1 VYNVTRKLIKR
12 KLIKRKLMARV
23 MKALFFVLSVV
34 AIPVGGAGVRF
45 SRTPLVLPTTPFD
58 FTVEKGLSLKA
69 VSQKLAD
76 AGLLAEPYSLWLLGR
91 LTDDASKIQAGRYR
105 IATPISPM
113 ELLSKMVDGD
123 VLKVGVTFIEGMTF
137 RDMRAT
143 LEANQ
148 DIRVTLKGISE
159 KDILKK
165 LTAPESNPEGL
176 FFPDTYQFSPGTS
189 DLDILRASYQAMQ
202 KKLTEAWQQRAPD
215 LPYQSPYEALIMA
228 SIVEKETGRADE
240 RPQIAGVFV
249 NRLRRP
255 MRLQTDPTVIY
266 GMGEKFDGNI
276 RRRDLTTDTPYNTYT
291 RDGLP
296 PTPIAMPGLASI
308 KAALNPAKTDNLYFV
323 ATGNGDGSHVF
334 SRTLDE
340 HNRAVAKYQLGR

>member
-34 AIPVGGAGVRF
+34 AITVGGAGVRF

-189 DLDILRASYQAMQ
+189 DLDILRASSS
-202 KKLTEAWQQRAPD
+202 WP
-215 LPYQSPYEALIMA
+215 QSSKRKPAERMSDRKSQVFLSIDCDDRCDYRLIRPSFTGWVKNLMA
-228 SIVEKETGRADE
+228 T
-240 RPQIAGVFV
+240 F
-249 NRLRRP
+249 
-255 MRLQTDPTVIY
+255 
-266 GMGEKFDGNI
+266 
-276 RRRDLTTDTPYNTYT
+276 
-291 RDGLP
+291 
-296 PTPIAMPGLASI
+296 
-308 KAALNPAKTDNLYFV
+308 
-323 ATGNGDGSHVF
+323 
-334 SRTLDE
+334 
-340 HNRAVAKYQLGR
+340 AVAI

>member
-1 VYNVTRKLIKR
+1 
-12 KLIKRKLMARV
+12 MARV
-23 MKALFFVLSVV
+23 IAILLFVLSVA
-34 AIPVGGAGVRF
+34 AIAVGSAGMRF
-45 SRTPLVLPTTPFD
+45 SRLPLDLPTVPFD

-76 AGLLAEPYSLWLLGR
+76 AGLLSEPYSLWVLGR
-91 LTDDASKIQAGRYR
+91 LTDEASKIQAGRYR
-105 IATPISPM
+105 LVEPISPM
-113 ELLSKMVDGD
+113 ELLQKMVNGD
-123 VLKVGVTFIEGMTF
+123 VLKVGVTFVEGVTF
-137 RDMRAT
+137 RDMRAS
-143 LEANQ
+143 LEANP
-148 DIRVTLKGISE
+148 DIRVTLKSMSN
-159 KDILKK
+159 KDVLKK
-165 LTAPESNPEGL
+165 LAAPETNPEGL

-202 KKLTEAWQQRAPD
+202 KRLAQAWQERAQG
-215 LPYQSPYEALIMA
+215 LPYRSPYEALIMA
-228 SIVEKETGRADE
+228 SIIEKETGRADE
-240 RPQIAGVFV
+240 RPEIAGVFV

-266 GMGEKFDGNI
+266 GLGENFDGNI
-276 RRRDLTTDTPYNTYT
+276 RRRDLTNDTPYNTYT

-308 KAALNPAKTDNLYFV
+308 KAALNPATTDKVYFV

>member
-1 VYNVTRKLIKR
+1 
-12 KLIKRKLMARV
+12 MARV
-23 MKALFFVLSVV
+23 FAAILFVLCV
-34 AIPVGGAGVRF
+34 AAIAISAAGVRYF
-45 SRTPLVLPTTPFD
+45 RTPLNLPTVPFD
-58 FTVEKGLSLKA
+58 FTVEKGRSLKA
-69 VSQKLAD
+69 VAQKLTD

-91 LTDDASKIQAGRYR
+91 LTDEASKIQAGRYR
-105 IATPISPM
+105 LVSAISPM
-113 ELLSKMVDGD
+113 ELLQKMVDGD
-123 VLKVGVTFIEGMTF
+123 VLKVGVTFVEGVTF
-137 RDMRAT
+137 REMRAA
-143 LEANQ
+143 LEQNP
-148 DIRVTLKGISE
+148 DIRVTLKGLSANE
-159 KDILKK
+159 ILRK
-165 LTAPESNPEGL
+165 LAAPETHPEGL

-189 DLDILRASYQAMQ
+189 DLDILRASYQAMR
-202 KKLTEAWQQRAPD
+202 KKLNEAWQDRAQG

-249 NRLRRP
+249 NRLRMP

-276 RRRDLTTDTPYNTYT
+276 RRRDLMTDTPYNTYT

-308 KAALNPAKTDNLYFV
+308 KAALNPAATDKLYFV

>member
-1 VYNVTRKLIKR
+1 
-12 KLIKRKLMARV
+12 MARV
-23 MKALFFVLSVV
+23 IAILLFVLSVA
-34 AIPVGGAGVRF
+34 AIAIGSAGIRF
-45 SRTPLVLPTTPFD
+45 SRLPLDLPTVPFD

-76 AGLLAEPYSLWLLGR
+76 AGLLSEPYSLWVLGR
-91 LTDDASKIQAGRYR
+91 LTDEASKIQAGRYR
-105 IATPISPM
+105 LVEPISPM
-113 ELLSKMVDGD
+113 ELLQKLVDGN
-123 VLKVGVTFIEGMTF
+123 VLKVGVTFVEGVTF
-137 RDMRAT
+137 RDMRAS
-143 LEANQ
+143 LEANP
-148 DIRVTLKGISE
+148 DIRVTLKSMSN
-159 KDILKK
+159 KDVLKK
-165 LTAPESNPEGL
+165 LAAPETNPEGL

-202 KKLTEAWQQRAPD
+202 KRLAQAWQERAQG
-215 LPYQSPYEALIMA
+215 LPYRSPYEALIMA
-228 SIVEKETGRADE
+228 SIIEKETGRADE
-240 RPQIAGVFV
+240 RPEIAGVFV

-266 GMGEKFDGNI
+266 GLGENFDGNI
-276 RRRDLTTDTPYNTYT
+276 RRRDLTNDTPYNTYT

-308 KAALNPAKTDNLYFV
+308 KAALNPATTDKIYFV